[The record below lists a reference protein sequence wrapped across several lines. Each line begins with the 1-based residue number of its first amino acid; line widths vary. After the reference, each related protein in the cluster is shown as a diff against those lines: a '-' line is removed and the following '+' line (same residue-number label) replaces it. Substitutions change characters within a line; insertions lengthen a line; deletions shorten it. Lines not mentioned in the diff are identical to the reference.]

1 MALPQSEMSLLQS
14 STSIGT
20 SRKSKKQILQEIS
33 QRNRLRTNGDSEKR
47 IGSLDPVRE
56 TEGDDA
62 NLVGTSWRKRRRKR
76 RKLKVEK
83 MILDPK
89 PPPVLHRCDP
99 DEGESS
105 DEQQE
110 DEEESD
116 NSSGGMDG
124 ISSLVVTTLI
134 LFDRYM
140 HCALVY
146 NRPIVNVYIVTTSR
160 EVTKERCSTALK
172 NQFCI

>member
-1 MALPQSEMSLLQS
+1 MSTSLQRASVLESLSSMALPQSEMSLLQS

-33 QRNRLRTNGDSEKR
+33 QGNHLRTSGGSEKR
-47 IGSLDPVRE
+47 IKSLDPVRE
-56 TEGDDA
+56 PDSDDS
-62 NLVGTSWRKRRRKR
+62 NLIGTSWRKRRRKR

-89 PPPVLHRCDP
+89 PPPAHCHRDP

-110 DEEESD
+110 EEKESD

-124 ISSLVVTTLI
+124 ICSLVVITLI

-140 HCALVY
+140 YMYSPL
-146 NRPIVNVYIVTTSR
+146 IVSMYIVTS
-160 EVTKERCSTALK
+160 VW
-172 NQFCI
+172 

>member
-14 STSIGT
+14 SISIGT
-20 SRKSKKQILQEIS
+20 SRKSKKQILQEVS
-33 QRNRLRTNGDSEKR
+33 QRNHLRTSEKR
-47 IGSLDPVRE
+47 IKSLDPVRE

-89 PPPVLHRCDP
+89 PPPILHRCDP

-110 DEEESD
+110 ESD
-116 NSSGGMDG
+116 DSSGGMDG
-124 ISSLVVTTLI
+124 ISSLVV
-134 LFDRYM
+134 
-140 HCALVY
+140 
-146 NRPIVNVYIVTTSR
+146 VNINFV
-160 EVTKERCSTALK
+160 L
-172 NQFCI
+172 

>member
-20 SRKSKKQILQEIS
+20 SRKSKKQILQEIL
-33 QRNRLRTNGDSEKR
+33 QRNRFRTSGGSEKR

-89 PPPVLHRCDP
+89 PPPVLHYHEAN
-99 DEGESS
+99 EGESS

-124 ISSLVVTTLI
+124 INFV
-134 LFDRYM
+134 R
-140 HCALVY
+140 
-146 NRPIVNVYIVTTSR
+146 
-160 EVTKERCSTALK
+160 
-172 NQFCI
+172 